1 MLSKEVNEMTLALMN
16 QEKARFN
23 QMMIDA
29 MHEKDEKKYMEAMD
43 GLCNVI
49 EQNVLEKARE
59 IADTHDQQV
68 LASRGVRQLTSK
80 EKKYYEKLIEAFRS
94 DNPKQALTN
103 PELVMPETVVD
114 SVFEDLQTQHP
125 LLSHLSF
132 TNTRGAIKF
141 LFSTNDFQ
149 KAVWG
154 KLCAEITEEIEASFT
169 EIDMTLMKL
178 SAFIPV
184 CEAMLDLGPV
194 WLDSYVRQIL
204 YEALANG
211 LEDGIINNLNT
222 TTGPVGM
229 IADMTTGSGGV
240 GTATFTAKTATSI
253 TDLQP
258 ATLGAQ
264 LAKLA
269 VDAAGKARAI
279 RDVILIVNPT
289 DYLTKVF
296 PATTVM
302 GGDGTYRNDVL
313 AYPMT
318 VIQSAAVASGKAV
331 LGLGYKYFMGIGM
344 DSRAGRIEYSDEF
357 KWLDDERVY
366 KIKLYANGMPMDNNA
381 FQYLDISGLKPAAV
395 RVTIENDEAITTTV
409 EGTVTTQAAS

>member
-1 MLSKEVNEMTLALMN
+1 MTLALLN
-16 QEKARFN
+16 NDRAKLN

-29 MHEKDEKKYMEAMD
+29 MHEQNADKYTEAFNGICELIEKD
-43 GLCNVI
+43 
-49 EQNVLEKARE
+49 VLEKAQE
-59 IADTHDQQV
+59 LAGVHDQQV

-80 EKKYYEKLIEAFRS
+80 EKKYYEKLIDAFKS
-94 DNPKQALTN
+94 ENPKQALTN
-103 PELVMPETVVD
+103 PEVVMPETVLD
-114 SVFEDLQTQHP
+114 AVFDDLQTEHP
-125 LLSHLSF
+125 LLSHISF

-154 KLCAEITEEIEASFT
+154 KLCAKITEEIEASFS

-229 IADMTTGSGGV
+229 IANMTTGSGGV
-240 GTATFTAKTATSI
+240 GAATFTAKTATPI

-289 DYLTKVF
+289 DYFTKVF

-302 GGDGTYRNDVL
+302 NGAGVYVNNVL
-313 AYPMT
+313 PYPMT
-318 VIQSAAVASGKAV
+318 IIQSAAVATGKAV

-381 FQYLDISGLKPAAV
+381 FQYLDISGLKPATV
-395 RVTIENDEAITTTV
+395 RVTIENEEPITTTV
-409 EGTVTTQAAS
+409 EGTVTTQAAA

>member
-1 MLSKEVNEMTLALMN
+1 MTLALLN
-16 QEKARFN
+16 NDRAKLN

-29 MHEKDEKKYMEAMD
+29 MHEQNADKYTEAFNGICELIEKD
-43 GLCNVI
+43 
-49 EQNVLEKARE
+49 VLEKAQE
-59 IADTHDQQV
+59 LAGVHDQQV
-68 LASRGVRQLTSK
+68 LASRGVRQLTSA
-80 EKKYYEKLIEAFRS
+80 EKKYYEKLIDAFKS
-94 DNPKQALTN
+94 ENPKQALTN
-103 PELVMPETVVD
+103 PEIVMPETVLD
-114 SVFEDLQTQHP
+114 AVFDDLQTEHP

-154 KLCAEITEEIEASFT
+154 KLCAEITKEIEASFS

-229 IADMTTGSGGV
+229 IADMTTGTGGV
-240 GTATFTAKTATSI
+240 GAATFTAKTATPI

-269 VDAAGKARAI
+269 VDAAGKSRAI
-279 RDVILIVNPT
+279 RDVILIVNPK
-289 DYLTKVF
+289 DYFTKVF

-302 GGDGTYRNDVL
+302 NGAGVYVNNVL
-313 AYPMT
+313 PYPMT
-318 VIQSAAVASGKAV
+318 IIQSAAVATGKAV

-381 FQYLDISGLKPAAV
+381 FQYLDISGLKPATV
-395 RVTIENDEAITTTV
+395 RVTIENEEPITTTV
-409 EGTVTTQAAS
+409 EGTVTTQAAA

>member
-1 MLSKEVNEMTLALMN
+1 MTLALMN
-16 QEKARFN
+16 NDRAKLN

-29 MHEKDEKKYMEAMD
+29 MHEQNADKYTEAFNRICELIEKD
-43 GLCNVI
+43 
-49 EQNVLEKARE
+49 VLEKAQE
-59 IADTHDQQV
+59 LAGVHDQQV

-80 EKKYYEKLIEAFRS
+80 EKKYYEKLIDAFKS
-94 DNPKQALTN
+94 ENPKQALTN
-103 PELVMPETVVD
+103 PEIVMPETVLD
-114 SVFEDLQTQHP
+114 AVFDDLQTEHP

-154 KLCAEITEEIEASFT
+154 KLCAKITEEIEASFT
-169 EIDMTLMKL
+169 DIDMTLMKL

-229 IADMTTGSGGV
+229 IANMTTGSGGV
-240 GTATFTAKTATSI
+240 GAATFTAKTATPI

-289 DYLTKVF
+289 DYFTKVF

-302 GGDGTYRNDVL
+302 NGAGVYVNNVL
-313 AYPMT
+313 PYPMT
-318 VIQSAAVASGKAV
+318 IIQSAAVATGKAV

-381 FQYLDISGLKPAAV
+381 FQYLDISGLKPATV
-395 RVTIENDEAITTTV
+395 RVTIENEEPITTTV
-409 EGTVTTQAAS
+409 EGTVTTQVAA

>member
-1 MLSKEVNEMTLALMN
+1 MSLALMN
-16 QEKARFN
+16 NDRAKLN

-29 MHEKDEKKYMEAMD
+29 MHEQDADKYTEAFNGICELIEKD
-43 GLCNVI
+43 
-49 EQNVLEKARE
+49 VLEKAQE
-59 IADTHDQQV
+59 LAGVHDQQV

-80 EKKYYEKLIEAFRS
+80 EKKYYEKLIDAFKS
-94 DNPKQALTN
+94 ENPKQALTD
-103 PELVMPETVVD
+103 PEIVMPETVLD
-114 SVFEDLQTQHP
+114 AVFDDLQTEHP
-125 LLSHLSF
+125 LLSHISF

-154 KLCAEITEEIEASFT
+154 KLCAKITEEIEASFS

-229 IADMTTGSGGV
+229 IANMTTGSGGV
-240 GTATFTAKTATSI
+240 GAATFTAKTATPI

-269 VDAAGKARAI
+269 VDAAGKSRAI
-279 RDVILIVNPT
+279 RDVILIVNPA
-289 DYLTKVF
+289 DYFTKVF

-302 GGDGTYRNDVL
+302 NGAGVYVNNVL
-313 AYPMT
+313 PYPMT
-318 VIQSAAVASGKAV
+318 IIQSAAVATGKAV

-395 RVTIENDEAITTTV
+395 RVTIENEEPITTTV
-409 EGTVTTQAAS
+409 EGTVTTQAAA

>member
-1 MLSKEVNEMTLALMN
+1 MPLALMN
-16 QEKARFN
+16 NDRAKLN

-29 MHEKDEKKYMEAMD
+29 MHEQNADKYTEAFNGICELIEKD
-43 GLCNVI
+43 
-49 EQNVLEKARE
+49 VLEKARE
-59 IADTHDQQV
+59 LAGVQDQQV

-80 EKKYYEKLIEAFRS
+80 EKKYYEKLIDAFKS
-94 DNPKQALTN
+94 ENPKQALTN
-103 PELVMPETVVD
+103 PEIVMPETVLD
-114 SVFEDLQTQHP
+114 AVFDDLQTEHP

-154 KLCAEITEEIEASFT
+154 KLCAEITEEIEASFS

-240 GTATFTAKTATSI
+240 GAATFTVKTATPI

-289 DYLTKVF
+289 DYFTKVF

-302 GGDGTYRNDVL
+302 NGTGVYVNNVL
-313 AYPMT
+313 PYPMT
-318 VIQSAAVASGKAV
+318 IIQSAAVATGKAV

-366 KIKLYANGMPMDNNA
+366 KIKLYTNGMPMDNNA
-381 FQYLDISGLKPAAV
+381 FQYLDISGLKPATV
-395 RVTIENDEAITTTV
+395 RVTIENEEPITTTV
-409 EGTVTTQAAS
+409 EGTVTTQAAA

>member
-1 MLSKEVNEMTLALMN
+1 MPLALMN
-16 QEKARFN
+16 NDRAKLN

-29 MHEKDEKKYMEAMD
+29 MHEQNADKYTEAFNGICELIEKD
-43 GLCNVI
+43 
-49 EQNVLEKARE
+49 VLEKAQE
-59 IADTHDQQV
+59 LAGVHDQQV
-68 LASRGVRQLTSK
+68 LASRGVRQLTSA
-80 EKKYYEKLIEAFRS
+80 EKKYYEKLIDAFKS
-94 DNPKQALTN
+94 ENPKQALTN
-103 PELVMPETVVD
+103 PEIVMPDTVLD
-114 SVFEDLQTQHP
+114 TVFDDLQTEHP

-154 KLCAEITEEIEASFT
+154 KLCAEITEEIEASFS

-240 GTATFTAKTATSI
+240 GAATFTAKTATPI

-269 VDAAGKARAI
+269 VDAAGKSRAI

-289 DYLTKVF
+289 DYFTKVF

-302 GGDGTYRNDVL
+302 NGAGVYVNNVL
-313 AYPMT
+313 PYPMT
-318 VIQSAAVASGKAV
+318 IIQSAAVATGKAV

-381 FQYLDISGLKPAAV
+381 FKYLDISGLKPATV
-395 RVTIENDEAITTTV
+395 RVTIENEEPITTTV
-409 EGTVTTQAAS
+409 EGTVTTQAAA

>member
-1 MLSKEVNEMTLALMN
+1 MPLALMN
-16 QEKARFN
+16 NDRAKLN

-29 MHEKDEKKYMEAMD
+29 MHEQNADKYTEAFNGICELIEKD
-43 GLCNVI
+43 
-49 EQNVLEKARE
+49 VLEKAQE
-59 IADTHDQQV
+59 LAGVHDQQV

-80 EKKYYEKLIEAFRS
+80 EKKYYEKLIDAFKS
-94 DNPKQALTN
+94 ENPKQALTD
-103 PELVMPETVVD
+103 PEIVMPETVLD
-114 SVFEDLQTQHP
+114 AVFDDLQTEHP
-125 LLSHLSF
+125 LLSHISF

-141 LFSTNDFQ
+141 LFSKNDFQ

-154 KLCAEITEEIEASFT
+154 KLCAEITKEIEASFS

-240 GTATFTAKTATSI
+240 GAATFTAKTATPI

-258 ATLGAQ
+258 ATLGTQ

-289 DYLTKVF
+289 DYFTKVF

-302 GGDGTYRNDVL
+302 NGAGVYVNNVL
-313 AYPMT
+313 PYPMT
-318 VIQSAAVASGKAV
+318 IIQSAAVATGKAV

-381 FQYLDISGLKPAAV
+381 FQYLDISGLKPATV
-395 RVTIENDEAITTTV
+395 RVTIENEEPITTTV
-409 EGTVTTQAAS
+409 EGTVTTQAAA

>member
-1 MLSKEVNEMTLALMN
+1 MPLALMN
-16 QEKARFN
+16 NDRAKLN

-29 MHEKDEKKYMEAMD
+29 MHEQNADKYTEAFNGICELIEKD
-43 GLCNVI
+43 
-49 EQNVLEKARE
+49 VLEKAQE
-59 IADTHDQQV
+59 LAGVHDQQV
-68 LASRGVRQLTSK
+68 LASRGVRQLTSA
-80 EKKYYEKLIEAFRS
+80 EKKYYEKLIDAFKS
-94 DNPKQALTN
+94 DNPKQALTD
-103 PELVMPETVVD
+103 PEIVMPETVLD
-114 SVFEDLQTQHP
+114 AVFDDLQTEHP
-125 LLSHLSF
+125 LLSHISF

-154 KLCAEITEEIEASFT
+154 KLCAEITKEIEASFS

-229 IADMTTGSGGV
+229 IANMTTGSGGV
-240 GTATFTAKTATSI
+240 VATTFTAKTATSI

-279 RDVILIVNPT
+279 RDVILIVNPA
-289 DYLTKVF
+289 DYFTKVF

-302 GGDGTYRNDVL
+302 NGAGVYVNNVL
-313 AYPMT
+313 PYPMT
-318 VIQSAAVASGKAV
+318 IIQSAAVATGKAV

-366 KIKLYANGMPMDNNA
+366 KIKLYANGRPMDNNA
-381 FQYLDISGLKPAAV
+381 FQYLDISGLKPATV
-395 RVTIENDEAITTTV
+395 RVTIENEDPITTSV
-409 EGTVTTQAAS
+409 EGTVTTKAAA

>member
-1 MLSKEVNEMTLALMN
+1 MTLALMN
-16 QEKARFN
+16 NDRAKLN

-29 MHEKDEKKYMEAMD
+29 MHEQNADKYTEAFNGICELIEKD
-43 GLCNVI
+43 
-49 EQNVLEKARE
+49 VLEKAQE
-59 IADTHDQQV
+59 LAGVHDQQV

-80 EKKYYEKLIEAFRS
+80 EKKYYEKLIDAFKS
-94 DNPKQALTN
+94 ENPKQALTN
-103 PELVMPETVVD
+103 PEIVMPETVLD
-114 SVFEDLQTQHP
+114 AVFDDLQTEHP

-154 KLCAEITEEIEASFT
+154 KLCAEITEEIESSFS

-229 IADMTTGSGGV
+229 IANMTTGSGGV
-240 GTATFTAKTATSI
+240 GAATFTAKTATPI

-269 VDAAGKARAI
+269 VDAAGKSRAI

-289 DYLTKVF
+289 DYFTKVF

-302 GGDGTYRNDVL
+302 NGAGVYVNNVL
-313 AYPMT
+313 PYPMT
-318 VIQSAAVASGKAV
+318 IIQSAAVASGKAV

-381 FQYLDISGLKPAAV
+381 FQYLDISGLKPATV
-395 RVTIENDEAITTTV
+395 RVTIENDDPITTSV
-409 EGTVTTQAAS
+409 EGTVTTQAAA

>member
-1 MLSKEVNEMTLALMN
+1 MTLALIN
-16 QEKARFN
+16 NDRAKLN

-29 MHEKDEKKYMEAMD
+29 MHEQNADKYTEAFNGICELIEKD
-43 GLCNVI
+43 
-49 EQNVLEKARE
+49 VLEKAQE
-59 IADTHDQQV
+59 LAGVHDQQV
-68 LASRGVRQLTSK
+68 LASRGVRQLTSA
-80 EKKYYEKLIEAFRS
+80 EKKYYEKLIDAFKS
-94 DNPKQALTN
+94 ENPKQALTN
-103 PELVMPETVVD
+103 PEIVMPETVLD
-114 SVFEDLQTQHP
+114 AVFDDLQTEHP
-125 LLSHLSF
+125 LLSHISF

-141 LFSTNDFQ
+141 LFSKNDFQ

-154 KLCAEITEEIEASFT
+154 KLCAEITEEIEASFS

-229 IADMTTGSGGV
+229 IANMTTGSGGV
-240 GTATFTAKTATSI
+240 GAATFTAKTATPI

-279 RDVILIVNPT
+279 RDVILIVNPA
-289 DYLTKVF
+289 DYFTKVF

-302 GGDGTYRNDVL
+302 NGAGVYVNNVL
-313 AYPMT
+313 PYPMT
-318 VIQSAAVASGKAV
+318 IIQSAAVATGKAV

-381 FQYLDISGLKPAAV
+381 FQYLDISGLKPATV
-395 RVTIENDEAITTTV
+395 RVTIENEEPITTTV
-409 EGTVTTQAAS
+409 EGTVTTQAAA

>member
-1 MLSKEVNEMTLALMN
+1 
-16 QEKARFN
+16 
-23 QMMIDA
+23 
-29 MHEKDEKKYMEAMD
+29 
-43 GLCNVI
+43 
-49 EQNVLEKARE
+49 
-59 IADTHDQQV
+59 
-68 LASRGVRQLTSK
+68 
-80 EKKYYEKLIEAFRS
+80 
-94 DNPKQALTN
+94 
-103 PELVMPETVVD
+103 
-114 SVFEDLQTQHP
+114 
-125 LLSHLSF
+125 
-132 TNTRGAIKF
+132 
-141 LFSTNDFQ
+141 
-149 KAVWG
+149 
-154 KLCAEITEEIEASFT
+154 
-169 EIDMTLMKL
+169 
-178 SAFIPV
+178 
-184 CEAMLDLGPV
+184 
-194 WLDSYVRQIL
+194 
-204 YEALANG
+204 
-211 LEDGIINNLNT
+211 
-222 TTGPVGM
+222 M

-240 GTATFTAKTATSI
+240 GAATFTAKTATPI

>member
-1 MLSKEVNEMTLALMN
+1 MTLALIN
-16 QEKARFN
+16 NDRAKLN

-29 MHEKDEKKYMEAMD
+29 MHEQNADKYTEAFNGICELIEKD
-43 GLCNVI
+43 
-49 EQNVLEKARE
+49 VLEKAQE
-59 IADTHDQQV
+59 LAGVHDQQV
-68 LASRGVRQLTSK
+68 LASRGVRQLTSA
-80 EKKYYEKLIEAFRS
+80 EKKYYEKLIDAFKS
-94 DNPKQALTN
+94 ENPKQALTN
-103 PELVMPETVVD
+103 PEIVMPETVLD
-114 SVFEDLQTQHP
+114 AVFDDLQTEHP

-154 KLCAEITEEIEASFT
+154 KLCAEITEEIEASFS

-240 GTATFTAKTATSI
+240 GAATFTAKTATPI

-269 VDAAGKARAI
+269 VDAAGKSRAI
-279 RDVILIVNPT
+279 RDVILIVNPA
-289 DYLTKVF
+289 DYFTKVF

-302 GGDGTYRNDVL
+302 NGAGVYVNNVL
-313 AYPMT
+313 PYPMT
-318 VIQSAAVASGKAV
+318 IIQSAAVATGKAV

-381 FQYLDISGLKPAAV
+381 FQYLDISGLKPATV
-395 RVTIENDEAITTTV
+395 RVTIENEEPITTTV
-409 EGTVTTQAAS
+409 EGTVTTQAAA

>member
-1 MLSKEVNEMTLALMN
+1 MPLALMN
-16 QEKARFN
+16 NDRAKLN

-29 MHEKDEKKYMEAMD
+29 MHEQNADKYTEAFNGICELIEKD
-43 GLCNVI
+43 
-49 EQNVLEKARE
+49 VLEKAQE
-59 IADTHDQQV
+59 LAGVHDQQV

-80 EKKYYEKLIEAFRS
+80 EKKYYEKLIEAFKS
-94 DNPKQALTN
+94 ENPKQALTN
-103 PELVMPETVVD
+103 PEIVMPETVMD
-114 SVFEDLQTQHP
+114 AVFDDLQTQHP
-125 LLSHLSF
+125 LLSHISF

-154 KLCAEITEEIEASFT
+154 KLCAEITEEIEASFS

-240 GTATFTAKTATSI
+240 GAATFTAKTATPI

-269 VDAAGKARAI
+269 VDAAGKSRAI
-279 RDVILIVNPT
+279 RDVILIVNPA
-289 DYLTKVF
+289 DYFTKVF

-302 GGDGTYRNDVL
+302 NGAGVYVNNVL
-313 AYPMT
+313 PYPMT
-318 VIQSAAVASGKAV
+318 IIQSAAVATGKAV

-381 FQYLDISGLKPAAV
+381 FQYLDISGLKPATV
-395 RVTIENDEAITTTV
+395 RVTIENEEPITTTV
-409 EGTVTTQAAS
+409 EGTVTTQAAA

>member
-1 MLSKEVNEMTLALMN
+1 MTLALLN
-16 QEKARFN
+16 NDRAKLN

-29 MHEKDEKKYMEAMD
+29 MHEQNADKYTEAFNGICELIEKD
-43 GLCNVI
+43 
-49 EQNVLEKARE
+49 VLEKAQE
-59 IADTHDQQV
+59 LAGVHDQQV
-68 LASRGVRQLTSK
+68 LASRGVRQLTSA
-80 EKKYYEKLIEAFRS
+80 ERKYYEKLAKAWKS
-94 DNPKQALTN
+94 DDPKQALTN
-103 PELVMPETVVD
+103 PELVMPETVMD
-114 SVFEDLQTQHP
+114 AVFDDLQTEHP
-125 LLSHLSF
+125 LLSHISF

-141 LFSTNDFQ
+141 LFSKNDFQ

-154 KLCAEITEEIEASFT
+154 KLCAEITEEIEASFS

-229 IADMTTGSGGV
+229 IANMTTGSGGV
-240 GTATFTAKTATSI
+240 GAATFTAKTATPI

-289 DYLTKVF
+289 DYFTKVF

-302 GGDGTYRNDVL
+302 NGAGVYVNNVL
-313 AYPMT
+313 PYPMT
-318 VIQSAAVASGKAV
+318 IIQSAAVATGKAV

-381 FQYLDISGLKPAAV
+381 FQYLDISGLKPATV
-395 RVTIENDEAITTTV
+395 RVTIENEEPITTTV
-409 EGTVTTQAAS
+409 EGTVTTQAAA

>member
-1 MLSKEVNEMTLALMN
+1 MPLALMN
-16 QEKARFN
+16 NDRAKLN

-29 MHEKDEKKYMEAMD
+29 MHEQNADKYTEAFNGICELIEKD
-43 GLCNVI
+43 
-49 EQNVLEKARE
+49 VLEKARE
-59 IADTHDQQV
+59 LAGVQDQQV

-80 EKKYYEKLIEAFRS
+80 EKKYYEKLIEAFKS
-94 DNPKQALTN
+94 ENPKQALTD
-103 PELVMPETVVD
+103 PEIVMPETVLD
-114 SVFEDLQTQHP
+114 AVFDDLQTEHP

-154 KLCAEITEEIEASFT
+154 KLCAEIIKEIEASFSD
-169 EIDMTLMKL
+169 IDMTLMKL

-240 GTATFTAKTATSI
+240 GAATFTAKTATPI

-289 DYLTKVF
+289 DYFTKVF

-302 GGDGTYRNDVL
+302 NGAGAYVNNVL
-313 AYPMT
+313 PYPMT
-318 VIQSAAVASGKAV
+318 IIQSAAVATGKAV

-381 FQYLDISGLKPAAV
+381 FQYLDISGLKPATV
-395 RVTIENDEAITTTV
+395 RVEITNDDPITTSV
-409 EGTVTTQAAS
+409 EGTVTTQAAA

>member
-1 MLSKEVNEMTLALMN
+1 MTLALIN
-16 QEKARFN
+16 NDRAKLN

-29 MHEKDEKKYMEAMD
+29 MHEQNADKYTEAFNGICELIEKD
-43 GLCNVI
+43 
-49 EQNVLEKARE
+49 VLEKAQE
-59 IADTHDQQV
+59 LAGAHDQQV

-80 EKKYYEKLIEAFRS
+80 EKKYYEKLIDAFKS
-94 DNPKQALTN
+94 ENPKQALTN
-103 PELVMPETVVD
+103 PEIVMPETVLD
-114 SVFEDLQTQHP
+114 AVFDDLQTEHP
-125 LLSHLSF
+125 LLSHISF

-154 KLCAEITEEIEASFT
+154 KLCAEITKEIEASFS

-240 GTATFTAKTATSI
+240 GAATFTAKTATPI

-289 DYLTKVF
+289 DYFTKVF

-302 GGDGTYRNDVL
+302 NGTGVYVNNVL
-313 AYPMT
+313 PYPMT
-318 VIQSAAVASGKAV
+318 IIQSAAVATGKAV

-381 FQYLDISGLKPAAV
+381 FQYLDISGLKPATV
-395 RVTIENDEAITTTV
+395 RVTIENEDPITTTV
-409 EGTVTTQAAS
+409 EGTVTTQAAA

>member
-1 MLSKEVNEMTLALMN
+1 MTLALMN

>member
-1 MLSKEVNEMTLALMN
+1 MPLALMN
-16 QEKARFN
+16 NDRAKLN

-29 MHEKDEKKYMEAMD
+29 MHEQNADKYAEAFNGICELIEKD
-43 GLCNVI
+43 
-49 EQNVLEKARE
+49 VLEKAQE
-59 IADTHDQQV
+59 LAGVHDQQV
-68 LASRGVRQLTSK
+68 LASRGVRQLTSA
-80 EKKYYEKLIEAFRS
+80 ENKYYEKLIDAFKS
-94 DNPKQALTN
+94 ENPKQALTN
-103 PELVMPETVVD
+103 PEIAMPETVLD
-114 SVFEDLQTQHP
+114 AVFDDLQTEHP

-154 KLCAEITEEIEASFT
+154 KLCAKITEEIEASFS

-229 IADMTTGSGGV
+229 IANMTTGSGGV
-240 GTATFTAKTATSI
+240 GAATFTAKTATPI

-269 VDAAGKARAI
+269 VDAAGKSRAI

-289 DYLTKVF
+289 DYFTKVF

-302 GGDGTYRNDVL
+302 NGAGVYVNNVL
-313 AYPMT
+313 PYPMT
-318 VIQSAAVASGKAV
+318 IIQSAAVATGKAV

-381 FQYLDISGLKPAAV
+381 FQYLDISGLKPATV
-395 RVTIENDEAITTTV
+395 RVTIENEEPITTTV
-409 EGTVTTQAAS
+409 EGTVTTQAAA

>member
-1 MLSKEVNEMTLALMN
+1 MTLALLN
-16 QEKARFN
+16 NDRAKLN

-29 MHEKDEKKYMEAMD
+29 MHEQDADKYTEAFNGICELIEKD
-43 GLCNVI
+43 
-49 EQNVLEKARE
+49 VLEKAQE
-59 IADTHDQQV
+59 LAGVHDQQV
-68 LASRGVRQLTSK
+68 LASRGVRQLTST
-80 EKKYYEKLIEAFRS
+80 EKKYYEKLIDAFKS
-94 DNPKQALTN
+94 ENPKQALTN
-103 PELVMPETVVD
+103 PEIVMPETVLD
-114 SVFEDLQTQHP
+114 AVFDDLQTEHP

-154 KLCAEITEEIEASFT
+154 KLCAKIAEEIEASFS

-204 YEALANG
+204 YETLANG

-229 IADMTTGSGGV
+229 IANMTTGSGGV
-240 GTATFTAKTATSI
+240 GAATFTAKTATPI

-289 DYLTKVF
+289 DYFTKVF

-302 GGDGTYRNDVL
+302 NGAGVYVNNVL
-313 AYPMT
+313 PYPMT
-318 VIQSAAVASGKAV
+318 IIQSAAVATGKAV

-381 FQYLDISGLKPAAV
+381 FQYLDISGLKPATV
-395 RVTIENDEAITTTV
+395 RVTIENEEPITTTV
-409 EGTVTTQAAS
+409 EGTVTTQAAA

>member
-1 MLSKEVNEMTLALMN
+1 MSLALMN
-16 QEKARFN
+16 NDRAKLN

-29 MHEKDEKKYMEAMD
+29 MHEQNADKYTEAFNGICELIEKD
-43 GLCNVI
+43 
-49 EQNVLEKARE
+49 VLEKARE
-59 IADTHDQQV
+59 LAGVHDQQV
-68 LASRGVRQLTSK
+68 LASRGVRQLTSA
-80 EKKYYEKLIEAFRS
+80 EKKYYEKLIDAFKS
-94 DNPKQALTN
+94 EDPKQALTN
-103 PELVMPETVVD
+103 PEIVMPETVLD
-114 SVFEDLQTQHP
+114 AVFDDLQTEHP

-141 LFSTNDFQ
+141 LFSKNDFQ

-154 KLCAEITEEIEASFT
+154 KLCAEITEEIEASFS

-240 GTATFTAKTATSI
+240 GAATFTAKTATSI
-253 TDLQP
+253 TDLKP

-269 VDAAGKARAI
+269 VDAAGKSRAI

-289 DYLTKVF
+289 DYFTKVF

-302 GGDGTYRNDVL
+302 NGAGVYVNNVL
-313 AYPMT
+313 PYPMT
-318 VIQSAAVASGKAV
+318 IIQSAAVATGKAV

-381 FQYLDISGLKPAAV
+381 FQYLDISGLKPATV
-395 RVTIENDEAITTTV
+395 RVTIENEEPITTTV
-409 EGTVTTQAAS
+409 EGTVTTQTAGVGG